1 MTLEGWADITNDL
14 IEVNSVYVVVFIM
27 YVLITHFAV
36 INLVVG
42 VIVEHIQHMS
52 TTTDLDI
59 MKEVRDRQH
68 QIFQML
74 HHIFKAA
81 DVNNDNSL
89 PIHEFKEILR
99 TDPNVKST
107 LAELSIMPSEIDWL
121 FETLDADGSGNLSI
135 DEFVEGVLK
144 CKESELSRQ
153 LMQIQYTLIREV
165 RFMAKT
171 IMGDSYRVV
180 TNPNTG
186 TSDAVPLDAKPALTS
201 DLIDRAQDIEL
212 DKPLSPSLNYGSSP
226 RRSVGGTQA
235 SGLVSLASVRTEVQ
249 QMEKEEHDHSTSIL
263 SALDSLRSEMR
274 EEMRAGIATVQR
286 DVEDIRKNFLAG
298 NRAPALSDNSVDEI
312 HEDPEA
318 LKSPDDPCGR

>member
-1 MTLEGWADITNDL
+1 M
-14 IEVNSVYVVVFIM
+14 F
-27 YVLITHFAV
+27 
-36 INLVVG
+36 
-42 VIVEHIQHMS
+42 
-52 TTTDLDI
+52 TTTDLEL

-89 PIHEFKEILR
+89 SIHEFKEILR

-171 IMGDSYRVV
+171 IMGDSYKVI
-180 TNPNTG
+180 TNPDTG
-186 TSDAVPLDAKPALTS
+186 TLDAVPLASARPEA
-201 DLIDRAQDIEL
+201 EL
-212 DKPLSPSLNYGSSP
+212 DTEVDKPPTPSFRSPL
-226 RRSVGGTQA
+226 RRSVSFVELQRSPSRKMNL
-235 SGLVSLASVRTEVQ
+235 SGLPSLSSVRKEVL
-249 QMEKEEHDHSTSIL
+249 QMEKEEHDQTTTIMN
-263 SALDSLRSEMR
+263 AFDILRSEMR
-274 EEMRAGIATVQR
+274 EEMRTGLASVQK
-286 DVEDIRKNFLAG
+286 DVEDIRKNLLATSSVQ
-298 NRAPALSDNSVDEI
+298 APSDEADEEIQEVEKISGHDNSVEEV
-312 HEDPEA
+312 HEESVALRSPEEP
-318 LKSPDDPCGR
+318 SSR